1 MAKSRSWTFPAH
13 PSPAIGVAPVPF
25 AGCQSSFLA
34 FVRLTF
40 LCTVGEEAASLREEG
55 SDAEVGDAVAWEEV
69 GAAVLEVQNSI
80 LEVGGSF
87 LEVQCSVLE
96 VHCSFVEVQYGEREQ
111 LPPSAS
117 PH

>member
-13 PSPAIGVAPVPF
+13 PSPAVGVAPVPF
-25 AGCQSSFLA
+25 AGCQSLFLA

-40 LCTVGEEAASLREEG
+40 LCTAGEEAASLREEDC
-55 SDAEVGDAVAWEEV
+55 DAEGGDAAAREEV
-69 GAAVLEVQNSI
+69 GAAVLEVQYSI
-80 LEVGGSF
+80 LEVGESF

-96 VHCSFVEVQYGEREQ
+96 VHYSFVEVWYVEREQ
-111 LPPSAS
+111 LPPLAS